1 MGYISNACGKYLM
14 FHRGPE
20 EKLIADHS
28 LILPSERL
36 IPLPTLIT
44 LHFIARKEIIIE
56 PLHPART
63 GSGSGSGRVG
73 GVQI

>member
-1 MGYISNACGKYLM
+1 M

-36 IPLPTLIT
+36 IPL
-44 LHFIARKEIIIE
+44 HFIARKEIIIE

-63 GSGSGSGRVG
+63 GSGSGRVG

>member
-1 MGYISNACGKYLM
+1 MGYFPNAYGKYLM

-28 LILPSERL
+28 LILPRERL
-36 IPLPTLIT
+36 LSLPTLIA
-44 LHFIARKEIIIE
+44 LHYIARKEIIIE

-63 GSGSGSGRVG
+63 GRGSGRVG